1 MFLFKIIHSK
11 STLVEVLKCL
21 IIEDQIAAQRILI
34 SYLKEVPN
42 LQLLGVYISPL
53 EAIAQLESTTIDI
66 LFLDVH
72 LPKISG
78 IDFLKNLPNPPKV
91 ILTTAFT
98 EYALEGFELDV
109 VDYLLKPF
117 SFERFLKAISKIH
130 RIAKNNNPIFHQK
143 YLFLRAQGIIQKVKI
158 EDILYAEAKGGFI
171 LIHTKDNRFIANT
184 SLQEILARLGDNFI
198 RCHKS
203 FVINIIAI
211 TKIVGN
217 TIKTDKESI
226 TIGRTYREKLL
237 SKLKMI

>member
-1 MFLFKIIHSK
+1 M
-11 STLVEVLKCL
+11 EVLKCL

-34 SYLKEVPN
+34 DYLKEVPN
-42 LQLLGVYISPL
+42 LQLEGVYISPL

-78 IDFLKNLPNPPKV
+78 IDFLKNLLNPPAV

-98 EYALEGFELDV
+98 EYALEGFDLDV

-130 RIAKNNNPIFHQK
+130 RIAKNNDLIFHQK
-143 YLFLRAQGIIQKVKI
+143 YLFLRAKGIIQKVSI
-158 EDILYAEAKGGFI
+158 NDILYAEAKGGFI
-171 LIHTKDNRFIANT
+171 LIHTADGRFIANT
-184 SLQEILARLGDNFI
+184 SLQEILSRLGSNFI

-203 FVINIIAI
+203 FVVNIAAI

-217 TIKTDKESI
+217 TIKTDKYSI
-226 TIGRTYREKLL
+226 AIGRTYREQLL